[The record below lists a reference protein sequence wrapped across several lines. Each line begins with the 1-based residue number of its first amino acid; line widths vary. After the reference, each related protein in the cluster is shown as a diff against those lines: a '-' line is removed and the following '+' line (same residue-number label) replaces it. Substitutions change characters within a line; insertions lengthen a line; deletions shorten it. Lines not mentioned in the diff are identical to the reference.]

1 MSLSEGMDLA
11 RVREV
16 AGQIRTSA
24 QTAGDVRQQGD
35 GQLAILREAWSGTDL
50 EQFDKGWT
58 SQSPALERMAEA
70 LRRAADDLLGQAE
83 QQESASGGA
92 GTPGNGGWTDR
103 TADEPWWTRFADK
116 DFGKDILD
124 SEPDDEDE
132 EEEEDDDGNLFS
144 RAKDKVGDVVDEVK
158 DTAGDVKDFG
168 TDVIDTAKDTAGDV
182 KDGLDWLGGEAK
194 DGLAWLGGQA
204 TEGLSWIGQQAK
216 SVAADVAQWLDGIGD
231 GFIRNVEAQVN
242 LLGQFTQIF
251 TEGRLPRISEVV
263 ASVLMVGGTGVGV
276 LTNILTGA
284 DRHILDDGHGRAG
297 EVTELGDSQVSND
310 AGTHP
315 ELRPPTSLD
324 EILRSTSDA
333 YEVRGEDGSGSV
345 RVTEVT
351 KDGETSYIVN
361 VPGTERW
368 WPHTDANPLDLT
380 GNLASISGEQTAA
393 MQAVQ
398 DALTAAGVES
408 DDPVMLVGHSQ
419 GGIITN
425 ALLSDPAFTDD
436 FNVTHSVTYGSPV
449 DGFDIPDDVQA
460 LNLQHRGDV
469 VPRLDLGDHYLGLP
483 NVHQMFTGNGPGE
496 TRVVLDSP
504 GWGINP
510 IDNHSHALY
519 ANSVQASHDPALQA
533 YEEGLDNFIVGEHDG
548 SQVSGRDVELRR
560 EYDD

>member
-1 MSLSEGMDLA
+1 MSLSEGMDLV

-24 QTAGDVRQQGD
+24 QTVGDVRQQGD
-35 GQLAILREAWSGTDL
+35 GQLTVLREAWSGTDL
-50 EQFDKGWT
+50 EHFDKGWT

-70 LRRAADDLLGQAE
+70 LRQAADDLLEQAE
-83 QQESASGGA
+83 QQESASGGGGPA
-92 GTPGNGGWTDR
+92 GGEGRAARP
-103 TADEPWWTRFADK
+103 ADEPWWTRFADK
-116 DFGKDILD
+116 DFGKGVLD
-124 SEPDDEDE
+124 DEPDDEPDDED
-132 EEEEDDDGNLFS
+132 DGGNLFS
-144 RAKDKVGDVVDEVK
+144 RAKDTAGDVVDEVK

-168 TDVIDTAKDTAGDV
+168 EDVIDTAKDTVGDAT
-182 KDGLDWLGGEAK
+182 DGLVWLGGEAK
-194 DGLAWLGGQA
+194 DGLSWLGGQA
-204 TEGLSWIGQQAK
+204 QDGLSWIGQQAT
-216 SVAADVAQWLDGIGD
+216 SVAADAAQWLDGIGD
-231 GFIRNVEAQVN
+231 GFIRNLDAQVN

-251 TEGRLPRISEVV
+251 TEGRLPRISEVA
-263 ASVLMVGGTGVGV
+263 ASLLMVGGTGVGV

-284 DRHILDDGHGRAG
+284 DRHLFDDGHGRAG
-297 EVTELGDSQVSND
+297 EVTELGESEVSND

-315 ELRPPTSLD
+315 VLRPPTSLD

-333 YEVRGEDGSGSV
+333 YEVQGEDGSGTV

-368 WPHTDANPLDLT
+368 WPNTNANPLDLT

-398 DALTAAGVES
+398 AALTEAGVSS
-408 DDPVMLVGHSQ
+408 DDPVLLVGHSQ

-460 LNLQHRGDV
+460 LNLQHGGDV
-469 VPRLDLGDHYLGLP
+469 VPRLDLGDHYLGFP
-483 NVHQMFTGNGPGE
+483 NVDQLVGGNGPGE

-504 GWGINP
+504 GWGLNP

-519 ANSVQASHDPALQA
+519 ANSVQASHDPALRA
-533 YEEGLDNFIVGEHDG
+533 YEDGLDNFIVSGGDG

-560 EYDD
+560 EFDD